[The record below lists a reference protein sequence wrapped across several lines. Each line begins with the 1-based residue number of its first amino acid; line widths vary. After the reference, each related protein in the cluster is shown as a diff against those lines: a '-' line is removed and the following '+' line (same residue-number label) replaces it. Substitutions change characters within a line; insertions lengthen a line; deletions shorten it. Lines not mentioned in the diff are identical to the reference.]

1 MQASRQELSPDPPK
15 TDVGSAKQQR
25 EHPPVYTGLNI
36 ALHGL
41 AGSYKR
47 PTYRKCKFFG
57 ETVFYLSFVSYT

>member
-41 AGSYKR
+41 AGSLR
-47 PTYRKCKFFG
+47 PHTEFSEKIPYA
-57 ETVFYLSFVSYT
+57 VFSSYPFSYI